1 MNVTVYGSGY
11 VGLVTGSL
19 LADVGNDVLCVDID
33 EKKVA
38 DLKVG
43 KIPIHEP
50 GLDDV
55 IKRNVEIGRLN
66 FTTDMDEAVNHSEM
80 QFIAVGTPPDEDG
93 SADLKHVLAV
103 AQTIAERMQERK
115 LVVTKSTVPVGT
127 SDKVGARHQRNAQAL
142 RTILSQPRSA
152 DFYGHPFLG
161 AHQVRR

>member
-38 DLKVG
+38 DLKLG
-43 KIPIHEP
+43 IIPIHEP

-66 FTTDMDEAVNHSEM
+66 FTTDME
-80 QFIAVGTPPDEDG
+80 
-93 SADLKHVLAV
+93 
-103 AQTIAERMQERK
+103 
-115 LVVTKSTVPVGT
+115 
-127 SDKVGARHQRNAQAL
+127 QAL
-142 RTILSQPRSA
+142 SLI
-152 DFYGHPFLG
+152 HI
-161 AHQVRR
+161 